1 MQQYCKLTQTDDD
14 FVDFSFDIINTKKKL
29 FGSIILECAACNE
42 GKNVGFCLEIKC
54 NMRGITNNDFRTFHT
69 YPKGMKLTYQK
80 DLSDDF
86 ISSVSQLY
94 GFGGTDLKL
103 KESAYIECGAINVN
117 PMNLQT
123 EEVQFK
129 CFLEAND
136 EAKYAEF
143 YINVDLPNQKL
154 YFNEKDPDYREN
166 IIRYFSA

>member
-1 MQQYCKLTQTDDD
+1 MANRE
-14 FVDFSFDIINTKKKL
+14 FSVTE
-29 FGSIILECAACNE
+29 SIFTAL
-42 GKNVGFCLEIKC
+42 
-54 NMRGITNNDFRTFHT
+54 MT
-69 YPKGMKLTYQK
+69 
-80 DLSDDF
+80 
-86 ISSVSQLY
+86 
-94 GFGGTDLKL
+94 
-103 KESAYIECGAINVN
+103 
-117 PMNLQT
+117 LQT